1 MLDQMS
7 DDLPVAGSGG
17 FSAPEPADEAIGFD
31 MLAASLRAD
40 TSEMGTF
47 LNVLGRKLVDAL
59 PEQVRLE
66 RERKRFRETDRIR
79 KIEVTLEDYQ
89 FDLEEVNGR
98 PVSTISHV
106 VRGMRLK
113 SDEVGLDVWIDTLS
127 RQLAAAAAR
136 SAKSRDAIAGL
147 LG

>member
-1 MLDQMS
+1 MLDTMS
-7 DDLPVAGSGG
+7 DELPVSGSGG
-17 FSAPEPADEAIGFD
+17 FSAAEPSDEAIGFD

-47 LNVLGRKLVDAL
+47 LKVLGRKLADAL
-59 PEQVRLE
+59 PEQVHLE
-66 RERKRFRETDRIR
+66 REKKRFRETDQIL
-79 KIEVTLEDYQ
+79 KIEVTLDDYQ
-89 FDLEEVNGR
+89 FELQEVKGR

-113 SDEVGLDVWIDTLS
+113 SDEVTLDVWIDTLS
-127 RQLAAAAAR
+127 RQLATAATR